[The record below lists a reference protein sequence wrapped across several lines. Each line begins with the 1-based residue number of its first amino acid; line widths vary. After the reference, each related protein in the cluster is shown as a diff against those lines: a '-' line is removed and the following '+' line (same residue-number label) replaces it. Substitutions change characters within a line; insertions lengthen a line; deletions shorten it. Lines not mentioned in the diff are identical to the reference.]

1 MPIVVNGTGTVTGIS
16 VGGLP
21 DGIVDTDMLAANA
34 VTAAKASGSVKGITM
49 MDQWRLA
56 NNVAVS
62 ANTTVGIYS
71 NWERNDNNFTQIGSG
86 MTESSGVFTFPTTGI
101 YRVDCRWNVF
111 CNSTS
116 NRYVS
121 VRTELST
128 DGGSNYAVIAT
139 SYTNLPNLGE
149 TLDHTT
155 SDFVVDV
162 TNTSNFKV
170 RTVSSSSQAFT
181 FAGNQWAGVNA
192 NSQTCSMTFMKI
204 GDT

>member
-1 MPIVVNGTGTVTGIS
+1 MPITINGSTGTITGVS
-16 VGGLP
+16 TGGLP
-21 DGIVDTDMLAANA
+21 DGCVDADTLATGA
-34 VTAAKASGSVKGITM
+34 VTQGITM
-49 MDQWRLA
+49 LDQWRLA
-56 NNVAVS
+56 NNVAVG
-62 ANTTVGIYS
+62 ANSTTGIYS
-71 NWERNDNNFTQIGSG
+71 GWERNDNNFTQIGTG
-86 MTESSGVFTFPTTGI
+86 MTESSGVFTFPATGI

-111 CNSTS
+111 CNNTS

-128 DGGSNYAVIAT
+128 DGGSNYEIITT

-162 TNTSNFKV
+162 TNASNFKI
-170 RTVSSSSQAFT
+170 RTRASSSQAFT
-181 FAGNQWAGVNA
+181 FAGNTWAGVNA